1 MTKVK
6 GDYGDFASVHFTS
19 WIFNNFFSD
28 HAFPKKI
35 KNQFTVVYWKKKNT
49 QLKSWELFYLAAKTE
64 ALSLEDSL
72 SDHSEGLLWRG

>member
-1 MTKVK
+1 M
-6 GDYGDFASVHFTS
+6 HFL
-19 WIFNNFFSD
+19 
-28 HAFPKKI
+28 KKLRI
-35 KNQFTVVYWKKKNT
+35 SLLLSTEKKKNT